1 MNVHSTREASV
12 RGSDFTTEPGEQ
24 SVVPLLT
31 VGTAGQGTESIPVSA
46 GDPREALLE
55 NQCTREPVGRV
66 LIDRQ
71 GPEGVSKAPRG
82 GMRKEIGMDGTGGS
96 AGSTQDESDSRPFGP
111 GPGPQ

>member
-1 MNVHSTREASV
+1 MHSTREASV
-12 RGSDFTTEPGEQ
+12 RGSDFTTEPGEPGEQ

-66 LIDRQ
+66 LIDR
-71 GPEGVSKAPRG
+71 GLRV
-82 GMRKEIGMDGTGGS
+82 
-96 AGSTQDESDSRPFGP
+96 
-111 GPGPQ
+111 